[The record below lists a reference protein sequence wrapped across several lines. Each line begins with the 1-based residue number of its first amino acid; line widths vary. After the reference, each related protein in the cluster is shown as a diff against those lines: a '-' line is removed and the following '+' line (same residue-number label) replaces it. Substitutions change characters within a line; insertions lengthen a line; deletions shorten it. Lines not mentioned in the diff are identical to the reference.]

1 MAANLEERAN
11 DARKEPLIPRIRV
24 TPQERNRLIL
34 VGIAGIVLWWLLS
47 RSMAALAPFIV
58 ALILAYLMTPL
69 IDRLDRFLPRPM
81 AILLVYLIFLGSM
94 VALIAWLLPLIN
106 NQIQQL
112 QDAAP
117 TYSAKLQEWTT
128 NINNWY
134 HSLPISDEFRQ
145 SLENSVRNGLGT
157 LASLAQ
163 EAVLGI
169 ITSFTSVIGAIVGF
183 LIIPF
188 WLFYVLKDKEKG
200 INAFNEMIPRSWR
213 GDVWRILRIINGV
226 LSSYIRGQLVLALSV
241 AIATTIGML
250 IIGAPFAFAT
260 GRNVRPDGS
269 DSDNWPLLGCC
280 PRCGDRPFLRRLGA
294 GTQGGDSLRC
304 GAAT

>member
-1 MAANLEERAN
+1 
-11 DARKEPLIPRIRV
+11 
-24 TPQERNRLIL
+24 
-34 VGIAGIVLWWLLS
+34 
-47 RSMAALAPFIV
+47 
-58 ALILAYLMTPL
+58 MT
-69 IDRLDRFLPRPM
+69 
-81 AILLVYLIFLGSM
+81 
-94 VALIAWLLPLIN
+94 LIAWLLPLVN

-117 TYSAKLQEWTT
+117 SYSAKLQEWTT

-134 HSLPISDEFRQ
+134 HSLPISDDFRQ

-169 ITSFTSVIGAIVGF
+169 ITSFTTVIGAIVGF

-188 WLFYVLKDKEKG
+188 WLFYVLKDKERG

-226 LSSYIRGQLVLALSV
+226 LSSYIRGQLILALSV
-241 AIATTIGML
+241 GVATTIGML
-250 IIGAPFAFAT
+250 IIGAPFVLLLGVMSGLT
-260 GRNVRPDGS
+260 EVIPIIGPYLGRNS
-269 DSDNWPLLGCC
+269 GCALC
-280 PRCGDRPFLRRLGA
+280 PFLW
-294 GTQGGDSLRC
+294 
-304 GAAT
+304 